1 MRKSEPP
8 HKLEVTIKLTGDN
21 SLAGRCSCV
30 AGIGGFCHHVVGLLY
45 YLALLKQLGHKS
57 IPDELTCTMMK
68 QRWSVPRGK
77 KIEPTQIKDVL
88 VKKPQMGAVNS
99 KYIKIT
105 IYSPATMYGTLTKE
119 TFDGLEPQPLF
130 ANIVPSVN
138 ELSSVSFVPCKFG
151 DVPKGC
157 VLSYQQKLSTEYIIN
172 DFTCTGFP
180 VIPLDS
186 AELGF
191 QNNFSGFPLNAK
203 QQAAIQS
210 LAVTPEACL
219 KVQEQTVTQ
228 SSCGIWHLLRKKRI
242 TASKFGIVAK
252 RVANFDSLAKQLNPT
267 RFIQTAAMKRGIQLE
282 PHAAMVYANSAKGG
296 RVNLFPSGL
305 IIHPKCPWL
314 GCSPD
319 RKVYDLDAINHGQ
332 NPFGLLE
339 IKVVK
344 EGETTFDNVRY
355 LVKDQL
361 TNLYSLKTTDIYF
374 YQVQCQLG
382 LTGLQWCDF
391 FSYIRDD
398 LYVCTRIAF
407 DKEFFQKAKDKVD
420 SFFFQYYL

>member
-1 MRKSEPP
+1 MATSQDDQETQDISRLPALTFEDVVKYSKDRSGCSNTAKACKFMAEPGYLHDIKVIYNGDTSIIGCKCYRSMRKSEPP

-21 SLAGRCSCV
+21 SLAGRRSCV

-77 KIEPTQIKDVL
+77 KIEPTQIQDVL
-88 VKKPQMGAVNS
+88 VKKPQMGAVYS
-99 KYIKIT
+99 KYIKST

-219 KVQEQTVTQ
+219 KVQEQTVT
-228 SSCGIWHLLRKKRI
+228 
-242 TASKFGIVAK
+242 
-252 RVANFDSLAKQLNPT
+252 
-267 RFIQTAAMKRGIQLE
+267 
-282 PHAAMVYANSAKGG
+282 
-296 RVNLFPSGL
+296 
-305 IIHPKCPWL
+305 
-314 GCSPD
+314 
-319 RKVYDLDAINHGQ
+319 
-332 NPFGLLE
+332 
-339 IKVVK
+339 
-344 EGETTFDNVRY
+344 
-355 LVKDQL
+355 
-361 TNLYSLKTTDIYF
+361 
-374 YQVQCQLG
+374 
-382 LTGLQWCDF
+382 
-391 FSYIRDD
+391 
-398 LYVCTRIAF
+398 
-407 DKEFFQKAKDKVD
+407 
-420 SFFFQYYL
+420 